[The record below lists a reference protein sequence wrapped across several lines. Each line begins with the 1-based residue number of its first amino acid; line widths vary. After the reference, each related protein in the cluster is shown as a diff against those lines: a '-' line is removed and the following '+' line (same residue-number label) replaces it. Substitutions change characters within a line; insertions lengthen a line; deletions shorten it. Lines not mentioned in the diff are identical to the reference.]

1 MRINLL
7 VHNRALFAGELAAE
21 CKDVSIDAAIQR
33 EMLQKKQPVKQ
44 CKAAESKPVNL
55 EDSTVCSYACIYTC
69 MHACMHTYIHNTY
82 IRTYIHTYEH
92 MYVTYMRTYVHKCME
107 VHVACVYMH
116 VSEMHIYVYLCMHMC
131 IRACICL
138 CIHLCMHASINALSR
153 CGESWKA
160 SASISGG

>member
-69 MHACMHTYIHNTY
+69 MHACMHTYV
-82 IRTYIHTYEH
+82 RTYT
-92 MYVTYMRTYVHKCME
+92 
-107 VHVACVYMH
+107 
-116 VSEMHIYVYLCMHMC
+116 HIYVHTHTHKHVKTHTHTFVSGCKCMYV
-131 IRACICL
+131 
-138 CIHLCMHASINALSR
+138 CMHACMYIFMYVDTEVCTFFSLCSSTD
-153 CGESWKA
+153 C
-160 SASISGG
+160 

>member
-69 MHACMHTYIHNTY
+69 MHACMHTYVHHACMHAC
-82 IRTYIHTYEH
+82 IRTFIIHTYEH
-92 MYVTYMRTYVHKCME
+92 TYIHTNICMLHTCEHMYT
-107 VHVACVYMH
+107 
-116 VSEMHIYVYLCMHMC
+116 
-131 IRACICL
+131 
-138 CIHLCMHASINALSR
+138 NA
-153 CGESWKA
+153 
-160 SASISGG
+160 

>member
-69 MHACMHTYIHNTY
+69 MHACMHTYVHHACMHAC
-82 IRTYIHTYEH
+82 IRTFIIHTYEH
-92 MYVTYMRTYVHKCME
+92 TYIHTNICMLHTCEHMYTNAWKYMLRVYICM
-107 VHVACVYMH
+107 
-116 VSEMHIYVYLCMHMC
+116 
-131 IRACICL
+131 
-138 CIHLCMHASINALSR
+138 
-153 CGESWKA
+153 
-160 SASISGG
+160 